1 MLDTRQYRDPQ
12 PCADASGRPCPEAEL
27 TDRVRLGTE
36 QQRWLEAGLEG
47 SQAVWK
53 ILGNAQMMMA
63 VDIGPGGAA
72 PALVDSWGGYGVER
86 KEVLEF
92 VRAKGIENLVSI
104 VGDVHAYFAGTLY
117 TAGRVPG
124 GPYSV
129 GSTPIGTE
137 FVGTSVS
144 HDPLNLTGEPQTSA
158 ALANRVMLA
167 NPHLVYAQFQYR
179 GYAVLEA
186 RPDELL
192 VDFKGVRGVDE
203 PRSETFLA
211 RSFRVERG
219 STVVVPTGG
228 EAIA

>member
-1 MLDTRQYRDPQ
+1 MQ
-12 PCADASGRPCPEAEL
+12 PCPEAEQV
-27 TDRVRLGTE
+27 DRVRLGAE
-36 QQRWLEAGLEG
+36 QQRWLQDGLATSEA
-47 SQAVWK
+47 AWK
-53 ILGNAQMMMA
+53 ILGNAQPMMA
-63 VDIGPGGAA
+63 LDIGPEGTVPAA
-72 PALVDSWGGYGVER
+72 VDGWDGYGVER
-86 KEVLEF
+86 REVLEDA
-92 VRAKGIENLVSI
+92 RARGVENLVSI

-124 GPYSV
+124 GPYSG

-186 RPDELL
+186 RPEELL
-192 VDFKGVRGVDE
+192 VDFRAVRGVDE